1 MFECALCA
9 LSTATHN
16 GGVSTCVFPTS
27 TLRIGRR
34 VGGQADTLVCTCSAV
49 KFPMC
54 AGSEDRPPPAR
65 SSTKFVGL
73 ANQGATCYL
82 NSLLQ
87 TCFMTPEL
95 RDALF
100 AVGPQD
106 MHYNGPLNGNE
117 WLDGTSDLY
126 MPCELQR
133 LLAYMEAADVDG
145 LQTDA
150 LTHSFGWSNVDSNV
164 QQDLQELMR
173 ILFDNLEQNL
183 PELDKNRIRSIY
195 TFTGVQEVRC
205 LKCQNRSVREE
216 SCGDFNITVDGFK
229 SLTDSLNAWCAPE
242 TFSGDNKYRCDK
254 CNAYVE
260 ARKQMRLR
268 HLSEVMILSLGRF
281 RYNWQ
286 IGGVREKITDRYTFP
301 QELDFAPYLE
311 NPVSLRPRHNCA
323 ILGLVQDIPMCLDF
337 LQKMFYLP
345 CSPHAPCMLM
355 NGYNLV
361 CLCFILACSR
371 IG

>member
-34 VGGQADTLVCTCSAV
+34 VGEQADTLVCTCSAV

-311 NPVSLRPRHNCA
+311 NPVSLRPRHKCA